1 MHRTGSHLVAVV
13 VALAVCVC
21 VTTGLQAA
29 KTKIKADADRK
40 FDFSG
45 VRTWAWA
52 ADGAGDVIM
61 ARSSKDDPAPVKQR
75 VDPVIVGAVARELG
89 LRGWTPASAG
99 PPDVTM
105 HYYLLVTV
113 GMEAQVFGQ
122 FLPAVPEWGVPPFSG
137 GTQSLNI
144 IQRGSLV
151 LDAVSTSLA
160 RVVWR
165 GVGQSDI
172 DKLRSDA
179 ERDALI
185 NDVVHDLVR
194 KLPRKK

>member
-1 MHRTGSHLVAVV
+1 MKNVLVAIL
-13 VALAVCVC
+13 LAVCAC

-29 KTKIKADADRK
+29 KIKTKAESDSK
-40 FDFSG
+40 FDFRG
-45 VRTWAWA
+45 VRTWAWDA
-52 ADGAGDVIM
+52 GGAGDVIL
-61 ARSSKDDPAPVKQR
+61 ARASGDDPAPVKR
-75 VDPVIVGAVARELG
+75 NVDPVIVSAVARELG
-89 LRGWTPASAG
+89 LRGWSPASAG

-113 GMEAQVFGQ
+113 GMEAQVLGQ
-122 FLPAVPEWGVPPFSG
+122 FLPAVPEWGVPPFAG
-137 GTQSLNI
+137 ATQSLNI

-172 DKLRSDA
+172 DKIRSDA

-185 NDVVHDLVR
+185 REVVHDLVR
-194 KLPRKK
+194 KLPGEK